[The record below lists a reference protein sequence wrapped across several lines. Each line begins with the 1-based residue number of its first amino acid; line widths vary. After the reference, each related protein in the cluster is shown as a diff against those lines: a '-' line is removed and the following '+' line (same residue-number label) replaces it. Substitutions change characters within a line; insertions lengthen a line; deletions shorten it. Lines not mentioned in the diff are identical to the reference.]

1 MKNILLVISVLL
13 FTIISCS
20 EDASIVEITID
31 ESKIEIPFEE
41 REDGRFLSIY
51 RNQSE
56 ETVPI
61 SILMVSNQ
69 EILENSQNL
78 DFCEGVNAYR
88 SGKIIKEWVVINHNF
103 PLIPE
108 KIVENQNDHPNLFS
122 SNFPKGTY
130 LVMLMDVDS
139 CTKDNYV
146 IFDVKKNANFGG
158 N

>member
-1 MKNILLVISVLL
+1 MKKILLVISVIL
-13 FTIISCS
+13 FTFISCS
-20 EDASIVEITID
+20 EENSIYEINID
-31 ESKIEIPFEE
+31 ETKIEFPFQE
-41 REDGRFLSIY
+41 RENGRFLSIY

-56 ETVPI
+56 KIVPI
-61 SILMVSNQ
+61 SILLISNQ
-69 EILENSQNL
+69 EILENSQNI

-88 SGKIIKEWVVINHNF
+88 SGKIVQEWVVINHNY

-108 KIVENQNDHPNLFS
+108 KEVQNQNDHPNLFS

-146 IFDVKKNANFGG
+146 IFDVEKNSNVGG